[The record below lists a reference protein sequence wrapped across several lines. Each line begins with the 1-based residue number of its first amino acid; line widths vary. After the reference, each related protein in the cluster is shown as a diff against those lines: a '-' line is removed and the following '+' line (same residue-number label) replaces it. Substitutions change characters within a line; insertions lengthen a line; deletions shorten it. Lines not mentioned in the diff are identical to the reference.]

1 LPRKGTVAVVGG
13 GVLGLSVGHA
23 LAADGFRVTVHEQH
37 AVGTPLGSSSGRSR
51 IYRTSY
57 DRPAYVR
64 LARLAIEE
72 WMRLDPA
79 LLLPL
84 GLVETGDGAAL
95 SADALAA
102 CGEPHEWVSAE
113 RAAGLLPEAVFTG
126 DVLWT
131 PDAGVVRADV
141 ALARLRDGLDVR
153 EGSRVADP
161 RELDADIVCVCAGAW
176 LGELFALPVLTQ
188 LEQVA
193 YFGGAGGDRPCF
205 IDHGNERDPRVWYG
219 LTTPG
224 VGYKLAQDDGGH
236 GPFPPD
242 RSERPVDGRL
252 LRGLTSYVGQ
262 TFHGLDPEPLLAE
275 ACIYTMSP
283 DRDFILD
290 TIGDIVVLGGD
301 SGHAFKFGPLLGR
314 LAADLAQG
322 RDLPAECEMF
332 RAGRLAGG

>member
-1 LPRKGTVAVVGG
+1 
-13 GVLGLSVGHA
+13 VLGLSAAHA
-23 LAADGFRVTVHEQH
+23 LAEDGFSVTVHEQH

-64 LARLAIEE
+64 LARLAIEA
-72 WMRLDPA
+72 WNRVDPA
-79 LLLPL
+79 ILMPL
-84 GLVETGDGAAL
+84 GLLETGSGAAQ
-95 SADALAA
+95 SADALDA
-102 CGEPHEWVSAE
+102 CGEPHQWVTAE
-113 RAAGLLPEAVFTG
+113 RAAELLPEAVFTE
-126 DVLWT
+126 DALWT
-131 PDAGVVRADV
+131 QDAGVVRADI
-141 ALARLRDGLDVR
+141 ALARLREGIDVR
-153 EGSRVADP
+153 EGSYVADP
-161 RELDADIVCVCAGAW
+161 RELKADVVCVCAGAW
-176 LGELFALPVLTQ
+176 LGELFDLPLLTQ
-188 LEQVA
+188 IEQVA
-193 YFGGAGGDRPCF
+193 YFAGAAGDRPSF
-205 IDHGNERDPRVWYG
+205 IDHGSQRDPRVWYG

-224 VGYKLAQDDGGH
+224 IGYKLAQDDGGH

-242 RSERPVDGRL
+242 RADRPVDPKL
-252 LRGLTSYVGQ
+252 LSGLRSYVGR
-262 TFHGLDPEPLLAE
+262 TFPGLEPEPLLAE

>member
-1 LPRKGTVAVVGG
+1 MPRWTSSPIRASARCSRPTPGGRPSPSCSSTASWWAVATSWSSCTRTASSRSWLPRKGTVAVVGG

-113 RAAGLLPEAVFTG
+113 RAAGLLPEAVF
-126 DVLWT
+126 
-131 PDAGVVRADV
+131 
-141 ALARLRDGLDVR
+141 
-153 EGSRVADP
+153 
-161 RELDADIVCVCAGAW
+161 
-176 LGELFALPVLTQ
+176 
-188 LEQVA
+188 
-193 YFGGAGGDRPCF
+193 
-205 IDHGNERDPRVWYG
+205 
-219 LTTPG
+219 
-224 VGYKLAQDDGGH
+224 
-236 GPFPPD
+236 
-242 RSERPVDGRL
+242 
-252 LRGLTSYVGQ
+252 
-262 TFHGLDPEPLLAE
+262 
-275 ACIYTMSP
+275 
-283 DRDFILD
+283 
-290 TIGDIVVLGGD
+290 
-301 SGHAFKFGPLLGR
+301 
-314 LAADLAQG
+314 
-322 RDLPAECEMF
+322 
-332 RAGRLAGG
+332 